1 MTERMSC
8 RGFFLGIEKKSRHW
22 RAWRLLE
29 VPETDQRDH
38 GVTLGT
44 ADDADRSH
52 DAAAGGVKG

>member
-8 RGFFLGIEKKSRHW
+8 RVCSGHRKKSRHW